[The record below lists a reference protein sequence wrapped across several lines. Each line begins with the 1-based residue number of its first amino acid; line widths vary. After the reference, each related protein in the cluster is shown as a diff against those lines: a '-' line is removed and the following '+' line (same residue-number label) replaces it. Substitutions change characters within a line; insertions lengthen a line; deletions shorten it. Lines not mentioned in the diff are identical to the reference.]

1 MEICQQ
7 AVQDAELVRRS
18 NEQVG
23 RPAPGLQRSLSRGR
37 FEGPGRR
44 RPDGDP
50 LRPALARPL
59 EAFERIGTDVTPLRV
74 HAMFVETV
82 NRDRAKGA
90 NTDMQSDKRLSNSI
104 LPASR
109 QQLRRKV
116 QPRRGRSD

>member
-23 RPAPGLQRSLSRGR
+23 RPAPGLKRSLSRGR

-50 LRPALARPL
+50 LRPALARPP
-59 EAFERIGTDVTPLRV
+59 EAFERIGTDVTPLR
-74 HAMFVETV
+74 ARALFVDPGNPHPPPAPT
-82 NRDRAKGA
+82 
-90 NTDMQSDKRLSNSI
+90 THTHTHKRLRNSI
-104 LPASR
+104 LPA
-109 QQLRRKV
+109 
-116 QPRRGRSD
+116 PP